1 MDVMTL
7 AEVFDRSIEILKKH
21 IKTIVLFTLVYGVLL
36 IAGVIFFLIAGTIL
50 SVVSGAMLQSGTA
63 AIAVIV
69 ILGVVLASLAMTHYI
84 GIIKISSQEFSG
96 EEVLTDKAV
105 KVSFKSLIKIF
116 GIILCLLIMFI
127 PIGIVFYFLS
137 KAFFGSFDSLMYGMD
152 IFTGRELGVIAL
164 LVFYIVALGFVF
176 LSYST
181 WIVFVFQAMLLENK
195 GIFTSIKRSFTLVR
209 KSYWRVF
216 GSLLLVVVV
225 VYALQL
231 SLGGFAALVSSI
243 FYLVTKFLNIN
254 QDMISFFTMVAEYVS
269 LPLNLISW
277 LIIMPIGYIMTT
289 MLYFNERFKKEGYDL
304 SIRIKELQKNQE
316 RKQVSEFNS

>member
-50 SVVSGAMLQSGTA
+50 SVVSGAMLQSGAA

-69 ILGVVLASLAMTHYI
+69 ILGVVLASLALTHYI

-105 KVSFKSLIKIF
+105 KASFKSLLKIF

-127 PIGIVFYFLS
+127 PVGVLFYLLS
-137 KAFFGSFDSLMYGMD
+137 KVFFGSFDSLIYGID
-152 IFTGRELGVIAL
+152 VVTGRGIGVIIL
-164 LVFYIVALGFVF
+164 LILFIFALGFIF
-176 LSYST
+176 FSYST
-181 WIVFVFQAMLLENK
+181 WIAFAFQSMLIENK
-195 GIFTSIKRSFTLVR
+195 GIFASIKRSFTLVR
-209 KSYWRVF
+209 KSFWRVF
-216 GSLLLVVVV
+216 GSLLLIMVI

-254 QDMISFFTMVAEYVS
+254 QDMMSFFTIVAQYIS

-289 MLYFNERFKKEGYDL
+289 MLYYNERFKKEGYDI
-304 SIRIKELQKNQE
+304 SIRLKELQKNQE